1 MVADADVEAL
11 KDLILSTSFKLQIN
25 QKFQMRKDTNN
36 ANNTFDS
43 GSEGGGGRGRGG
55 GQRFVTGAR
64 DERPKGKFERSRART
79 VQARDRWKEFLSL
92 GSASPDYRVVRC
104 KRFPFPFRHMLSE

>member
-43 GSEGGGGRGRGG
+43 GSEGGGEGEGEGRWI
-55 GQRFVTGAR
+55 AL
-64 DERPKGKFERSRART
+64 
-79 VQARDRWKEFLSL
+79 RDRS
-92 GSASPDYRVVRC
+92 SR
-104 KRFPFPFRHMLSE
+104 

>member
-1 MVADADVEAL
+1 MAADADADADVEAL

-43 GSEGGGGRGRGG
+43 GSEGGGGEGEGRWI
-55 GQRFVTGAR
+55 AL
-64 DERPKGKFERSRART
+64 
-79 VQARDRWKEFLSL
+79 RDRS
-92 GSASPDYRVVRC
+92 SR
-104 KRFPFPFRHMLSE
+104 